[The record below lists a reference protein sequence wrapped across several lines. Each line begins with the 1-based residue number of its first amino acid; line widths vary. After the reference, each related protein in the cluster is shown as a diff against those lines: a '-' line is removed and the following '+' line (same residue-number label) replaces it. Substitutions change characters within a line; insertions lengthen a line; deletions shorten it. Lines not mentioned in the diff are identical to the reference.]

1 MRRKSKAAK
10 DAAQDFLYLT
20 LRKGMMIDMHTF
32 KAFLLIL
39 RKNIPSIMVYTGIS
53 IALIFII
60 SSSNA
65 EDVENKYKGTE
76 IPFTIIDRDGGEF
89 GDTIKEYLSKKN
101 DYKECKDDIDNLRNN
116 IFYRNVYYVLII
128 PEGYEDAVLSGKSM
142 ELENMKVKDSAL
154 GYYVDLEVNQFMTAF
169 RSYIAA
175 GYDMDNA
182 LKSTLNS
189 LDEDIKVTM
198 SDSQKD
204 EGYNRS
210 YYYYGIIPYI
220 FISVIMAAVGPVYI
234 AFNRMDVRRRINCSA
249 DRFRKR
255 NLCLLLSTMLVGVF
269 AWLLFNLMPII
280 IYHND
285 MSSVKILFNLL
296 NTFCMAA
303 VAMSL
308 AFMCG
313 NLANSNNIFQ
323 GMVNVVSMGLAFI
336 GGVFV
341 PLEVLSDNMLKLSKI
356 TPTYWYVVANNAIV
370 DIADLDSCKVFS
382 GMGMQLLFTAA
393 ILGIS
398 LVAIK

>member
-1 MRRKSKAAK
+1 
-10 DAAQDFLYLT
+10 
-20 LRKGMMIDMHTF
+20 MMIDMHTF

-53 IALIFII
+53 IALIFMI

-182 LKSTLNS
+182 LKSTLKS

-198 SDSQKD
+198 SDTQKD
-204 EGYNRS
+204 EGYNSS

-234 AFNRMDVRRRINCSA
+234 AFNKMDVRRRINCSA

-341 PLEVLSDNMLKLSKI
+341 PLEVLSNNMLKLSKI

-370 DIADLDSCKVFS
+370 DSTDIDSHKVFS
-382 GMGMQLLFTAA
+382 GMGMQLLFAAA

-398 LVAIK
+398 LVVIKKFRTRD

>member
-1 MRRKSKAAK
+1 
-10 DAAQDFLYLT
+10 
-20 LRKGMMIDMHTF
+20 MMISMHTF

-39 RKNIPSIMVYTGIS
+39 RKNMPSIMVYTGIC
-53 IALIFII
+53 IALIFMI
-60 SSSNA
+60 SSNNA
-65 EDVENKYKGTE
+65 EDVENKYKGKE
-76 IPFTIIDRDGGEF
+76 IPFTIIDRDGGKF

-182 LKSTLNS
+182 LKSTLKS

-198 SDSQKD
+198 SDAQKD
-204 EGYNRS
+204 GGYNRS

-220 FISVIMAAVGPVYI
+220 FMSVIMAAVGPVYI
-234 AFNRMDVRRRINCSA
+234 AFNKIDVRTRINCSA

-255 NLCLLLSTMLVGVF
+255 NFCLLLSTILVGVLV
-269 AWLLFNLMPII
+269 WLLFNLMPII

-285 MSSVKILFNLL
+285 MSMVEILFNLL
-296 NTFCMAA
+296 NTFCMSL

-370 DIADLDSCKVFS
+370 DIADLDSRKVFS
-382 GMGMQLLFTAA
+382 GMGMQLLFAVA

-398 LVAIK
+398 LVAIKKFRTRD